1 MTMRLTASTVDRMS
15 TPLRASVT
23 STIARR
29 ALLGLLVFGALSCL
43 IGAVMGVALNGGPI
57 PITFLKGTPFDSSL
71 VPGLI
76 LGLVVGGTQ
85 LVAAIMFQRRSPA
98 SLLWCVVAGFGM
110 MIWIFLEIAMIKQY
124 SFLQSIYFGLG
135 VAELVLVLAL
145 LGIAPR
151 LVAPWVSKGSRA
163 SGTVEG

>member
-1 MTMRLTASTVDRMS
+1 MTTPRDPDVATKLT
-15 TPLRASVT
+15 SV
-23 STIARR
+23 IARR
-29 ALLGLLVFGALSCL
+29 SLLGLLYFGVVSCL

-57 PITFLKGTPFDSSL
+57 PTAFLAGTPFDSYL

-85 LVAAIMFQRRSPA
+85 LVAVIMFQRNRAA
-98 SLLWCVVAGFGM
+98 SLVWCVVAGFGM
-110 MIWIFLEIAMIKQY
+110 MTWIFLEIAIIKQY

-135 VAELVLVLAL
+135 VAELTLVLAL

-151 LVAPWVSKGSRA
+151 LVAPWVPSGRRF

>member
-1 MTMRLTASTVDRMS
+1 MS
-15 TPLRASVT
+15 TPLTPSIA

-29 ALLGLLVFGALSCL
+29 TLLGLLYFGVVSCL

-57 PITFLKGTPFDSSL
+57 PVAFLAGTPFDSYL

-85 LVAAIMFQRRSPA
+85 LVAAIMLERRHAA

-110 MIWIFLEIAMIKQY
+110 TIWVFLEIAIIKQY

-135 VAELVLVLAL
+135 VAELILVLAL

-151 LVAPWVSKGSRA
+151 LVAPWVSRGNRV

>member
-1 MTMRLTASTVDRMS
+1 MTMKPMASTLGRM
-15 TPLRASVT
+15 TTALGPSVT
-23 STIARR
+23 STVARR
-29 ALLGLLVFGALSCL
+29 TLLGLLYFGVVSCL

-57 PITFLKGTPFDSSL
+57 PIAFLSGTPFDSYL

-85 LVAAIMFQRRSPA
+85 LVAAIMFQRRRAA
-98 SLLWCVVAGFGM
+98 SLVWCVVAGFGM
-110 MIWIFLEIAMIKQY
+110 MIWIFLEIAIIKQY

-135 VAELVLVLAL
+135 VAELILVLAL

-151 LVAPWVSKGSRA
+151 LVAPWMSSGDRV